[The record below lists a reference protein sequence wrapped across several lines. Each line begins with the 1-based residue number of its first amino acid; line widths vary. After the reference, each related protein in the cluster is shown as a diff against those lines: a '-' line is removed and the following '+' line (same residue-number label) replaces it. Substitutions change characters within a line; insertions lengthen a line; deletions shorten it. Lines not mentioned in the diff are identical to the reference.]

1 MIDITKVL
9 PFIDVKKAKSE
20 LVQLNPLVLAFVGD
34 SVQQLAVRTS
44 LAFTST
50 AKAGELHKAAT
61 QEIKATT
68 QAIKMDKIYANL
80 TQEEMEIYKRT
91 RNTKM
96 NTVAKNATLADYRK
110 ASGLEAL
117 IGYLYLSGERERLLE
132 LINIMQE
139 EVYES

>member
-1 MIDITKVL
+1 MVDISKVL
-9 PFIDVKKAKSE
+9 PYVDVKMNKTE

-44 LAFTST
+44 LAFSST
-50 AKAGELHKAAT
+50 AKAGELHKIAT
-61 QEIKATT
+61 GEIKATT
-68 QAIKMDKIYANL
+68 QAKRLDKIMEYL
-80 TQEEMEIYKRT
+80 TAEEMDIFKRT

-96 NTVAKNATLADYRK
+96 NTTAKNASLAEYRK

-117 IGYLYLSGERERLLE
+117 FGYLYLAGERTRLLE

-139 EVYES
+139 DEL